1 MSGRSQQISSV
12 HRPPHI
18 LNASTNLLGIC
29 FVVIGGLKISN
40 LNARTYADETA
51 WAAAVLLF
59 CASLASYLAIR
70 SEGVQKYHATVAD
83 WSFITGLSL
92 LAAAVVVA
100 AVQL

>member
-1 MSGRSQQISSV
+1 M

-18 LNASTNLLGIC
+18 LNASTNLLAIC

-40 LNARTYADETA
+40 LNSRTYADETA
-51 WAAAVLLF
+51 WVSAALLF
-59 CASLASYLAIR
+59 CATMSSYLAIR
-70 SEGVQKYHATVAD
+70 NQGAQPFQATFAD
-83 WSFITGLSL
+83 WTFISGLTF